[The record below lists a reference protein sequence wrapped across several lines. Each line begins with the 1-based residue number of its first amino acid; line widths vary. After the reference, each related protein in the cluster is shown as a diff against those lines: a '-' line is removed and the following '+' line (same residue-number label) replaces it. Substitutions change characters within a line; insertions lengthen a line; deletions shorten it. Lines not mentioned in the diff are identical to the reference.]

1 MQRACDIG
9 KKNKLDPALRKYV
22 MYGAA
27 PAGLA
32 SLIGGFYLGFGFVS
46 HEAAMASPLME
57 KVFLST
63 FIAISCGAAGM
74 IIGAFIGSTIYRFR
88 EMGKKN

>member
-9 KKNKLDPALRKYV
+9 KKNNLDPVLRKYILSFAIV
-22 MYGAA
+22 FGLVSLV
-27 PAGLA
+27 AG
-32 SLIGGFYLGFGFVS
+32 FFLGFKVIS

-57 KVFLST
+57 KFFLNT

-74 IIGAFIGSTIYRFR
+74 IIGAFVGSTIYRVKTR
-88 EMGKKN
+88 GK